1 MTILKKINE
10 EINDYNT
17 GVVYLSGSVPYS
29 AYKLLRRIG
38 FFKNQYYPTGK
49 YDSQGNYKY
58 WFDAIPPRV
67 DNEIKNIDFDTKNIT
82 LMSDSEEDAGKLLI
96 ANEILRYFLRETGQ
110 AAKLNEAVE
119 R

>member
-17 GVVYLSGSVPYS
+17 GVVYLADSIPYS

-58 WFDAIPPRV
+58 WFDVISPRA
-67 DNEIKNIDFDTKNIT
+67 DSEIKSIDFDTKKYPT
-82 LMSDSEEDAGKLLI
+82 DMSPSACYTPEE
-96 ANEILRYFLRETGQ
+96 F
-110 AAKLNEAVE
+110 AKRL
-119 R
+119 